1 MEEKKGVDIIF
12 QPIKKIVIFNY
23 IEFSKEEFFKRME
36 LISSAGQ
43 PIALN
48 WAEGIVF
55 LFSPYQPESD
65 VIVQEALKGT
75 MYLDSVIFA
84 LMPKY
89 QPVLKIGAR
98 EIPIMDQTTVPHLN
112 QVAKWLKKKAGN
124 I

>member
-1 MEEKKGVDIIF
+1 MEEKKKVDIIF

-23 IEFSKEEFFKRME
+23 TEFPKEEFFKRME
-36 LISSAGQ
+36 LIASVGQ
-43 PIALN
+43 PIASN

-65 VIVQEALKGT
+65 VIIQEALKGT
-75 MYLDSVIFA
+75 MYLDSVIFT

-89 QPVLKIGAR
+89 QPILKIGAR
-98 EIPIMDQTTVPHLN
+98 EIPIVDQTTVPHLS
-112 QVAKWLKKKAGN
+112 QIAKWLKKQTGN